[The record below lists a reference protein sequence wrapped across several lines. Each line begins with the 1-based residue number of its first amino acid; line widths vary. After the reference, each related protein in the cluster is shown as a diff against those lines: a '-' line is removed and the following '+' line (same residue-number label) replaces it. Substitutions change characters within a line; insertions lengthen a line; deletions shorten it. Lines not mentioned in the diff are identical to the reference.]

1 MNTQTNLW
9 HPWINPNEQ
18 LSQVDVSDSLRQ
30 TEYYQQQIFSL
41 LDWEWQTEV
50 SNFSNSFESLMNQL
64 EDEVAHLSSKTTYD
78 YEEEMEYI
86 RRIILSE
93 KFIQKAFSVLLNNNK
108 TLNSIYKQII
118 SLLSTLPNSAAIKSH
133 IFETYFFD
141 WIIESLQPI
150 KTDAFWK
157 QVYGSNC
164 DKAFRFDKYKNFSQ
178 FLLTEEAISALL
190 SWQWEDFE
198 DCIQLLLNSEVI
210 DFSRIKLDLI
220 DFKFINQLFSLK
232 SKTRSWLLSDTNLCN
247 LNNKQLSIIFKKV
260 SGIKHISLKKIKI
273 DSLSTEALRII
284 FGNLNQVKMIKLNYN
299 DIWLLNNESLK
310 IIFSN
315 LRSVRHISLNSAKLG
330 LLSKE
335 ALDIIFT
342 NLKWVKFISLWS
354 NDFSQEQVDYINKHY
369 FKISLFDNYA

>member
-1 MNTQTNLW
+1 MNWNSNLW
-9 HPWINPNEQ
+9 YPRPNSLNQ
-18 LSQVDVSDSLRQ
+18 LTQVDVSDSLRQ

-41 LDWEWQTEV
+41 LDWEWQNIV

-108 TLNSIYKQII
+108 SLNSIYKQII
-118 SLLSTLPNSAAIKSH
+118 SLLSTLPNSVAIKSN

-141 WIIESLQPI
+141 LIIESLQPI

-157 QVYGSNC
+157 QVYGSNS

-198 DCIQLLLNSEVI
+198 DCKQLLLNSEVI
-210 DFSRIKLDLI
+210 DFSRIKFDLI
-220 DFKFINQLFSLK
+220 DFKFINKLFSLK
-232 SKTRSWLLSDTNLCN
+232 STARSWLLSDTNLCN
-247 LNNKQLSIIFKKV
+247 LSNEQLSFIFKKT

-273 DSLSTEALRII
+273 DSLSTEALRIFLVI
-284 FGNLNQVKMIKLNYN
+284 LIKLK
-299 DIWLLNNESLK
+299 WLS
-310 IIFSN
+310 
-315 LRSVRHISLNSAKLG
+315 
-330 LLSKE
+330 
-335 ALDIIFT
+335 
-342 NLKWVKFISLWS
+342 
-354 NDFSQEQVDYINKHY
+354 
-369 FKISLFDNYA
+369 